1 MLTKSQ
7 THGIIEIFSEREY
20 LEKLERCYEEPLT
33 MDVTWLCLFN
43 LVLAIGLSFATPRKG
58 SHEAEVVNSLRAR
71 YPHQSEV
78 FYLNAQSL
86 RNPLA
91 GFEDADFWSTQALC
105 LMGLYMLTI
114 SKRNTAFA
122 YIGRLISPP
131 HNS

>member
-1 MLTKSQ
+1 MLTKLQ
-7 THGIIEIFSEREY
+7 THGVMEIFSEREY
-20 LEKLERCYEEPLT
+20 LESLDRCYADPLT

-58 SHEAEVVNSLRAR
+58 SHEAKVVESLRAR

-86 RNPLA
+86 RNPLVV
-91 GFEDADFWSTQALC
+91 FEDADFWSVQALC

-114 SKRNTAFA
+114 SKRNTAYA
-122 YIGRLISPP
+122 YIGTLVPQS
-131 HNS
+131 